1 MLHLPLAAQHATDD
15 PAAAVVRRQLAAI
28 GGLVAKASK
37 VVVVSGAGVSCS
49 CGIPV
54 RLSALCPTRR
64 LELCV
69 QACEGLARRR
79 MASSQ
84 TSPRAGGM
92 AGRC

>member
-28 GGLVAKASK
+28 GGLVAKAGK

-54 RLSALCPTRR
+54 RTYFLL
-64 LELCV
+64 
-69 QACEGLARRR
+69 LAR
-79 MASSQ
+79 
-84 TSPRAGGM
+84 PVYLRA
-92 AGRC
+92 